1 MALVDW
7 LIVVV
12 LLVSV
17 LSAAKNGIFL
27 EVFSL
32 AGILIGLVVASWN
45 YQRLLPWLTHW
56 IHSLAAAEAVSF
68 LLIALGIMLLAA
80 ILGRVVRWSVHSI
93 GLGWLDRLL
102 GAGFGFLKGFVLVT
116 VGVLVIAAFF
126 PRASWFRTSRL
137 APCFLSAAH
146 EVSVAAPQGLEQ
158 RIRRGVDELRKSGP
172 DWAKPT
178 AMVHW
183 IETKAGPTRA

>member
-80 ILGRVVRWSVHSI
+80 ILGRVIRWSVHSI

-102 GAGFGFLKGFVLVT
+102 GAFFGFIKGFVLVT
-116 VGVLVIAAFF
+116 VGVLVVAAFF
-126 PRASWFRTSRL
+126 PQASWFRNSRL

-146 EVSVAAPQGLEQ
+146 QVSAAAPQGLEQ
-158 RIRRGVDELRKSGP
+158 RIRKGLHTLRGSGP
-172 DWAKPT
+172 DWMKPAAAVFST
-178 AMVHW
+178 A
-183 IETKAGPTRA
+183 TKAGKTRA